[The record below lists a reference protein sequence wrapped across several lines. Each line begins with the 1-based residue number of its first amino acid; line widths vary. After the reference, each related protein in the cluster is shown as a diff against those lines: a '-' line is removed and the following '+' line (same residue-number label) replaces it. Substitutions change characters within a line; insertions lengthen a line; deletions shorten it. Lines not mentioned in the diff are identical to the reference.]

1 MAYHKS
7 LIWIVL
13 ITTTDN
19 AMLSRATRL
28 LPKSIVS
35 TLKLPKT
42 TFPPR
47 GASPADQALYLRR
60 CTDDLYA
67 WQRQSR
73 SDHTAFVLHDGPP
86 YANGDLHIGHALNKI
101 LKDITNRWQLL
112 KGRRVD
118 YVPGWD
124 CHGLPIE
131 LRALEL
137 WRQSQL
143 GSASYVTP
151 PAIVVREKARALATE
166 TVERQKKRFKEWGIM
181 ADWDNAWKTM
191 DKAFEIRQLEVFRA
205 MVKKGLIYRRH
216 KPVYW
221 SPSTRTALAEA
232 ELEYRDDHVSRAA
245 FVKYPLHAPSI
256 NEGLMEKLGGDPTDI
271 SVVIWTTLP
280 WTLPANRAIGFNP
293 SIDYVVARSQRH
305 GRLLLAQSRI
315 QEVEEKCEETLT
327 EMVDFQGSDLYAVW
341 YEDSLWS
348 NQVHVRQ
355 LLEADHV
362 TGDSGSGLAH
372 LAPGH
377 GSDDYRVC
385 LSREIQPY
393 SPVDD
398 RGCFT
403 TSACPKDSTLLASKS
418 VFTDGNLAVLKNLES
433 TGALLALHDYVHK
446 YPYDWRSKAP
456 IISRAT
462 RQWFANVAGIQNT
475 ALRSLEDVKFTPASG
490 KSRLESFVSN
500 RNEWCISRQRAWGVP
515 IPALYHSQTNEP
527 LLTEESVDHII
538 SVIAERGTDA
548 WWTDEEFDQTW
559 TPPSLRESSG
569 GTVYYRGKDTI
580 DVWFD
585 SGTSWTQ
592 MQADENGKPAVADV
606 YLEGSD
612 QHRGWFQ
619 SSLLTHT
626 ACQGG
631 ATLEDGKTL
640 APFKHLVTHGFTL
653 DKAGTKMSK
662 SIGNVISPQ
671 QIMEGSL
678 LPILT
683 KKGKDGA
690 QRKLQDSMGIDALRL
705 WAASCD
711 YTKDVVV
718 SPDALKKNNIVLAKY
733 RTTFKQLIGLL
744 NDHDPSTGSPRLE
757 HLSTNHKIALIHLS
771 SMEETI
777 AVHYDRMEYHKAINA
792 LNRYVFSDLSAF
804 YFESIKDAAYCGTS
818 VQRAAVQA
826 TAYEILG
833 VLQGVLAPITP
844 LLIQEIQHHLPEALR
859 STAHVSLTSRQMQP
873 RPTDEASSRQSDLA
887 NVELD
892 LPALMDLLKA
902 VQGLQEQARS
912 DKKMGSSLQSYIAIV
927 PRDMTGSTKIREL
940 MLKYADDLDD
950 IFSASA
956 VQLVS
961 PAIKPS
967 SEVEWHYVQEIET
980 VGEKVLVYVFAP
992 QRQKC
997 VRCWRYKA
1005 PLKVEE
1011 VLCERCVDVLQNLKT
1026 DQPELFEEG
1035 AMDGESTSAAAVGQR

>member
-1 MAYHKS
+1 MDCPAALQPS
-7 LIWIVL
+7 LRP
-13 ITTTDN
+13 TTDN

-47 GASPADQALYLRR
+47 GASPVDQALYLKK

-67 WQRQSR
+67 WQRQNR

-101 LKDITNRWQLL
+101 LKDITNRCQLL

-137 WRQSQL
+137 WRQSQPE
-143 GSASYVTP
+143 SASHETP
-151 PAIVVREKARALATE
+151 PATVVREKARALATE
-166 TVERQKKRFKEWGIM
+166 TVEKQKKQFKEWGIM

-191 DKAFEIRQLEVFRA
+191 DKAFEIQQLEVFQK

-245 FVKYPLHAPSI
+245 FVKYPLHVPSI
-256 NEGLMEKLGGDPTDI
+256 HKGLIKRLGGNPTDI

-280 WTLPANRAIGFNP
+280 WTLPANRAIGFCP
-293 SIDYVVARSQRH
+293 SIDYVVARSRRH
-305 GRLLLAQSRI
+305 GRLLLAHSRI

-327 EMVDFQGSDLYAVW
+327 EMVVFKGSDLYSVC

-348 NQVHVRQ
+348 NQPHIRL

-362 TGDSGSGLAH
+362 TGESGSGLAH

-385 LSREIQPY
+385 LSRKIQPY

-403 TSACPKDSTLLASKS
+403 TDACPKDPTLLASKS
-418 VFTDGNLAVLKNLES
+418 VFTDGNLAVLQNLES
-433 TGALLALHDYVHK
+433 TGALLAVHDYVHK

-456 IISRAT
+456 IILRAT
-462 RQWFANVAGIQNT
+462 RQWFANVADIQNA
-475 ALRSLEDVKFTPASG
+475 ALESLEDVKFTPASG
-490 KSRLESFVSN
+490 KSRLESFVCN

-515 IPALYHSQTNEP
+515 IPALYHSKTHEP
-527 LLTEESVDHII
+527 LLTEGSVDHII
-538 SVIAERGTDA
+538 SIIAERGMDA
-548 WWTDEEFDQTW
+548 WWTDDELDPTW
-559 TPPSLRESSG
+559 TPPSLRQTSG
-569 GTVYYRGKDTI
+569 ETVYYRGKDTI

-592 MQADENGKPAVADV
+592 MQPDDDRKPVVADV

-619 SSLLTHT
+619 SSLLTST
-626 ACQGG
+626 ACQDG

-662 SIGNVISPQ
+662 SFGNVISPQ
-671 QIMEGSL
+671 QIMDGSL

-690 QRKLQDSMGIDALRL
+690 QRKIQDSMGIDALRL

-718 SPDALKKNNIVLAKY
+718 SPEALKKINIVLAKY

-744 NDHDPSTGSPRLE
+744 NYHDPSTASPRLE
-757 HLSTNHKIALIHLS
+757 HLSTNHKIALTHLS
-771 SMEETI
+771 SMEETV
-777 AVHYDRMEYHKAINA
+777 AAHFERMEYHKAINA
-792 LNRYVFSDLSAF
+792 LNRYVTSDLSAF
-804 YFESIKDAAYCGTS
+804 YFESVKDAAYCGTS

-833 VLQGVLAPITP
+833 VLQDVLAPITP
-844 LLIQEIQHHLPEALR
+844 LLIQEVQHHLPEALR
-859 STAHVSLTSRQMQP
+859 STPHVSLTSRQIQP
-873 RPTDEASSRQSDLA
+873 RPAEGVSSRQGDLA

-902 VQGLQEQARS
+902 VQSLQEQARS
-912 DKKMGSSLQSYIAIV
+912 DKKMGPALQSYIAIV
-927 PRDMTGSTKIREL
+927 PRDMTGSSKIRKL
-940 MLKYADDLDD
+940 MLEYADDLDD
-950 IFSASA
+950 IFCASA
-956 VQLVS
+956 VQLMS
-961 PAIKPS
+961 PAFTPS

-980 VGEKVLVYVFAP
+980 VDEKVLVYVFAP
-992 QRQKC
+992 QQQKC

-1005 PLKVEE
+1005 PLNVEE
-1011 VLCERCVDVLQNLKT
+1011 ALCERCVDVLQNLKK
-1026 DQPELFEEG
+1026 DRPELFVEG
-1035 AMDGESTSAAAVGQR
+1035 AMDTGGTSAAVVGQR

>member
-1 MAYHKS
+1 M
-7 LIWIVL
+7 I
-13 ITTTDN
+13 DNN
-19 AMLSRATRL
+19 AMINHPNRL

-47 GASPADQALYLRR
+47 GASTADQALYLKQ

-67 WQRQSR
+67 WQRQNR
-73 SDHTAFVLHDGPP
+73 SDQTPFILHDGPP

-101 LKDITNRWQLL
+101 LKDITNRYQLL
-112 KGRRVD
+112 KGRRVH

-137 WRQSQL
+137 WRNSQPE
-143 GSASYVTP
+143 SAGHETP

-166 TVERQKKRFKEWGIM
+166 TVERQKKQFREWGIM

-191 DKAFEIRQLEVFRA
+191 DKGFEIRQLEVFKM
-205 MVKKGLIYRRH
+205 MVKKGLMYRRY

-245 FVKYPLHAPSI
+245 FVKYPVHAPSVPK
-256 NEGLMEKLGGDPTDI
+256 GLMHKLGGVSIGI

-280 WTLPANRAIGFNP
+280 WTLAANRAIGFNP
-293 SIDYVVARSQRH
+293 SIEYAVTRSRKH
-305 GRLLLAQSRI
+305 GRLLLARSRV

-327 EMVDFQGSDLYAVW
+327 EVVVFQGSDLYGVC

-348 NQVHVRQ
+348 NSLHIRA

-385 LSREIQPY
+385 LSRKINPY

-403 TSACPKDSTLLASKS
+403 TVACPKDPSLLAGKS
-418 VFTDGNLAVLKNLES
+418 VFTDGNVAVLKNLES
-433 TGALLALHDYVHK
+433 TGALLAAHDYAHK

-456 IISRAT
+456 IILRAT
-462 RQWFANVAGIQNT
+462 RQWFANVAGIQKT
-475 ALRSLEDVKFTPASG
+475 ALESLKDVKFTPASG
-490 KSRLESFVSN
+490 KSRLESFVCN
-500 RNEWCISRQRAWGVP
+500 RTEWCISRQRAWGVP
-515 IPALYHSQTNEP
+515 IPALYHSKTNEP
-527 LLTEESVDHII
+527 ILTEDSITYII
-538 SVIAERGTDA
+538 SVIAERGMDA
-548 WWTDEEFDQTW
+548 WWTDDEFEPAW

-569 GTVYYRGKDTI
+569 ETVYYRGKDTV

-592 MQADENGKPAVADV
+592 MQTDNDEKPVVADV

-619 SSLLTHT
+619 SSLLTST
-626 ACQGG
+626 ACQDG
-631 ATLEDGKTL
+631 TIHEEGKTL

-662 SIGNVISPQ
+662 SVGNVISPQ

-683 KKGKDGA
+683 KKGKHGT
-690 QRKLQDSMGIDALRL
+690 QRKIQDSMGIDALRL

-711 YTKDVVV
+711 YSKDVVV
-718 SPDALKKNNIVLAKY
+718 SPEALRKINNVLAKY

-744 NDHDPSTGSPRLE
+744 NDHQPSTGSRRFE
-757 HLSTNHKIALIHLS
+757 HLSINHKIALTHLT
-771 SMEETI
+771 SMEETVM
-777 AVHYDRMEYHKAINA
+777 AHCERMEYHKAFNA
-792 LNRYVFSDLSAF
+792 LNGYIHTDLSAF
-804 YFESIKDAAYCGTS
+804 YLESIKDAAYCGTS
-818 VQRAAVQA
+818 EQRAAVQC
-826 TAYEILG
+826 TAHEILG
-833 VLQGVLAPITP
+833 VLQAVLTPITP
-844 LLIQEIQHHLPEALR
+844 LLIQEIQHHLPEVLR
-859 STAHVSLTSRQMQP
+859 STSNDLLTSRQFQK
-873 RPTDEASSRQSDLA
+873 RRAEEASSRQGDLA
-887 NVELD
+887 NVKLD
-892 LPALMDLLKA
+892 LPIFKDLLKA

-912 DKKMGSSLQSYIAIV
+912 DKKIGSSLQSDVAIV
-927 PRDMTGSTKIREL
+927 PREMIGSSKIRKL
-940 MLKYADDLDD
+940 LLKYADDLDD
-950 IFSASA
+950 IFCASA
-956 VQLVS
+956 VQVMS
-961 PAIKPS
+961 PAFKPS
-967 SEVEWHYVQEIET
+967 DDVEWHYVQKVET
-980 VGEKVLVYVFAP
+980 AGEKVLVYVFAP
-992 QRQKC
+992 QQQKC

-1005 PLKVEE
+1005 PLVAEE
-1011 VLCERCVDVLQNLKT
+1011 ALCERCVDVLQNLKK
-1026 DQPELFEEG
+1026 DKPELFEEG
-1035 AMDGESTSAAAVGQR
+1035 AMDTGAMAAAVVGQR

>member
-1 MAYHKS
+1 M
-7 LIWIVL
+7 VNC
-13 ITTTDN
+13 TN
-19 AMLSRATRL
+19 RL

-47 GASPADQALYLRR
+47 GASPADQALYLKR

-67 WQRQSR
+67 WQRQNR
-73 SDHTAFVLHDGPP
+73 FDQTPFVLHDGPP

-101 LKDITNRWQLL
+101 LKDITNRYQLL

-137 WRQSQL
+137 WRKSQPEIA
-143 GSASYVTP
+143 GHQIP
-151 PAIVVREKARALATE
+151 PAIAVRKKARALATE
-166 TVERQKKRFKEWGIM
+166 TVARQKKQFKEWAIM

-191 DKAFEIRQLEVFRA
+191 DKSFEIRQLKVFEK
-205 MVKKGLIYRRH
+205 MVKKGLIYRRY

-232 ELEYRDDHVSRAA
+232 ELEYRDDHVSKAA
-245 FVKYPLHAPSI
+245 FVKYPLHAPSVHKS
-256 NEGLMEKLGGDPTDI
+256 LMQKLGGKSTDV
-271 SVVIWTTLP
+271 SVLIWTTLP
-280 WTLPANRAIGFNP
+280 WTLPSNRAIGFNP
-293 SIDYVVARSQRH
+293 SIEYVVARSRSH
-305 GRLLLAQSRI
+305 GRLLLARSRV

-327 EMVDFQGSDLYAVW
+327 DVVVFQGCDLYAVC

-348 NQVHVRQ
+348 NQLQVRT
-355 LLEADHV
+355 LLEANHV

-377 GSDDYRVC
+377 GPDDYRVC
-385 LSREIQPY
+385 LSRKIYPY
-393 SPVDD
+393 SPVDE

-403 TSACPKDSTLLASKS
+403 TEACPKDPGLLTGKS

-433 TGALLALHDYVHK
+433 AGALLVTYDYVHK

-456 IISRAT
+456 IILRAT
-462 RQWFANVAGIQNT
+462 RQWFANLASIQHT
-475 ALRSLEDVKFTPASG
+475 ALESLEVVDFTPASG
-490 KSRLESFVSN
+490 KSRLESFVYN

-515 IPALYHSQTNEP
+515 IPALYHSKTNEP
-527 LLTEESVDHII
+527 IVTEKSVDYII
-538 SVIAERGTDA
+538 SVIAERGMDS
-548 WWTDEEFDQTW
+548 WWTDDEFDPTW
-559 TPPSLRESSG
+559 TPPWLRESSDE
-569 GTVYYRGKDTI
+569 TVYYRGKDTI

-592 MQADENGKPAVADV
+592 MPSDTDGKPVVADM

-619 SSLLTHT
+619 SSLLTST
-626 ACQGG
+626 ACQDG
-631 ATLEDGKTL
+631 AMQEDVKTL

-671 QIMEGSL
+671 QIMDGSL
-678 LPILT
+678 LPTLT
-683 KKGKDGA
+683 KKGKTGA
-690 QRKLQDSMGIDALRL
+690 QRKIPNSMGIDALRL

-711 YTKDVVV
+711 YTKDVIV
-718 SPDALKKNNIVLAKY
+718 SPEALQKINSALAKY

-744 NDHDPSTGSPRLE
+744 NGHDPSTSPRRLE

-771 SMEETI
+771 SMEETVV
-777 AVHYDRMEYHKAINA
+777 AHYEQMEYHKAINA
-792 LNRYVFSDLSAF
+792 LNKYFNTDLSAF
-804 YFESIKDAAYCGTS
+804 FVDSIKDAAYCGTS
-818 VQRAAVQA
+818 EQRAAVQ
-826 TAYEILG
+826 TTTHEILG
-833 VLQGVLAPITP
+833 VLQRVLTPITP
-844 LLIQEIQHHLPEALR
+844 LLIQEIRHHLPEVLR
-859 STAHVSLTSRQMQP
+859 STPDPSHVSQQIQMRPAKEALSRQG
-873 RPTDEASSRQSDLA
+873 DLSQL
-887 NVELD
+887 ELD

-902 VQGLQEQARS
+902 VQSLQEQARS

-927 PRDMTGSTKIREL
+927 PRDVIGSSRIRRL
-940 MLKYADDLDD
+940 VLKYADDLDD
-950 IFSASA
+950 IFCASA
-956 VQLVS
+956 VQLMS
-961 PAIKPS
+961 PTFKPS
-967 SEVEWHYVQEIET
+967 DGLEWQYVQEIET
-980 VGEKVLVYVFAP
+980 AGEKVTVYVVAP

-1005 PLKVEE
+1005 PLKAKEA
-1011 VLCERCVDVLQNLKT
+1011 LCARCVDVLQGLKK

-1035 AMDGESTSAAAVGQR
+1035 ANHTGDT